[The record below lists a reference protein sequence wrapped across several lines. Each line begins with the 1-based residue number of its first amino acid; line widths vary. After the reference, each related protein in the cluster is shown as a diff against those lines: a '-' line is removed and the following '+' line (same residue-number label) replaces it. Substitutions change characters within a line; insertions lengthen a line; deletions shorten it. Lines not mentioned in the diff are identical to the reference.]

1 MSGFVFFFILI
12 AALMHACWNTLL
24 KSSPD
29 KNLETA
35 IANFFTSLLSL
46 PVLIYFGLPDFQS
59 YPYILASVI
68 LHVLYFYMVASAYRF
83 GDLNLTYPV
92 MRGLAPII
100 TLLFGFLLLRES
112 IANEMVIGVL
122 LISGGVILLGLK
134 RTNAS
139 GDHVKALIF
148 AGGNAIVIAT
158 YTITDGIGV
167 RLSQNA
173 WSYVSL
179 LMFLNGICLASL
191 TLWQRRSNGSVL
203 SNTVL
208 YLQERAAYPLIGGA
222 CIIGSYSLALWAMT
236 QAPIS
241 LVAAV
246 RETSVLFAFLF
257 GAAYLKE
264 SMNLF
269 RTLGVL
275 GICIGLILI
284 RITQ

>member
-1 MSGFVFFFILI
+1 
-12 AALMHACWNTLL
+12 MHACWNTLL

-35 IANFFTSLLSL
+35 LANLFTSLLSIPL
-46 PVLIYFGLPDFQS
+46 LIYFGLPNLLS
-59 YPYILASVI
+59 YPYILLSVL
-68 LHVLYFYMVASAYRF
+68 LHVIYFYLVASAYRF

-92 MRGLAPII
+92 MRGLAPIM

-112 IANEMVIGVL
+112 IATEMAIGVL
-122 LISGGVILLGLK
+122 LISSGVILLGLRK
-134 RTNAS
+134 TNTS
-139 GDHVKALIF
+139 QDHVKALIF
-148 AGGNAIVIAT
+148 ACGNAIVIAT

-179 LMFLNGICLASL
+179 LMFLNGLCLASF
-191 TLWQRRSNGSVL
+191 TLWQRRSSSVL
-203 SNTVL
+203 SNTIL
-208 YLQERAAYPLIGGA
+208 YLKQRGTYPLIGGA

-241 LVAAV
+241 LVAAI

-257 GAAYLKE
+257 GATYLKE
-264 SMNLF
+264 SMSF
-269 RTLGVL
+269 ARTLGIL
-275 GICIGLILI
+275 GICAGLILI